1 MKKKKKIRLAVV
13 FGGRS
18 GEHEVSLVSAE
29 SVISALDKNK
39 YDITPIGISKTGQW
53 LVGDASLQL
62 LKEGKEKKLT
72 PACLP
77 AEPGD
82 RKLVALQAHKE
93 LPDNLA
99 DKTFDVVFP
108 ILHGPYGEDGTIQG
122 LLELADI
129 PYVGSGVLGS
139 AIAMDKIMQKQI
151 CRQMGLPVVDFL
163 WFREEDWREN
173 DSKLDRPLLPDQLAN
188 MTRKEMIEAILDD
201 LKLPVFVKPPN
212 MGSSVG
218 INKAHNAKELVA
230 AIRKALC
237 YDRKVIIE
245 KAVPHARE
253 LEVSLLGNSR
263 PRASLVGEVVPS
275 NEFYDYDAK
284 YVDGASHI
292 QIPAQISVE
301 LQEAIRDT
309 AVRAFLAVECEGM
322 ARADFL
328 LQRDSNRFYLS
339 ELNSIPGF
347 TRISMY
353 PKMWQASGL
362 GYAELLDEL
371 IRLALER
378 HERRSKLFT
387 AYQPR
392 KAWYKKSGR

>member
-1 MKKKKKIRLAVV
+1 LKKKKKIRLAVV

-253 LEVSLLGNSR
+253 LEVSLLGNAR

-392 KAWYKKSGR
+392 KAWYKNSGR

>member
-1 MKKKKKIRLAVV
+1 MI

-39 YDITPIGISKTGQW
+39 YDITPVGISKTGQW
-53 LVGDASLQL
+53 LVGDSSLQM
-62 LKEGKEKKLT
+62 LKDGKEKKLI

-82 RKLVALQAHKE
+82 RRLIALNNSKE
-93 LPDNLA
+93 LPSALA

-108 ILHGPYGEDGTIQG
+108 VLHGPYGEDGSIQG

-129 PYVGSGVLGS
+129 PYVGAGVLGS
-139 AIAMDKIMQKQI
+139 AISMDKIVQKHI
-151 CRQMGLPVVDFL
+151 CKQMGLPVVDFL
-163 WFREEDWREN
+163 WFRDEDWRAN
-173 DSKLDRPLLPDQLAN
+173 SSQQDHPLLPDQLAN
-188 MTRKEMIEAILDD
+188 MTRKEMIQAIVDD

-218 INKAHNAKELVA
+218 INKAHNAKELVS
-230 AIRKALC
+230 AIRKALG
-237 YDRKVIIE
+237 YDRKVIVE
-245 KAVPHARE
+245 KAVPNARE
-253 LEVSLLGNSR
+253 LEVSLLGNAH
-263 PRASLVGEVVPS
+263 PRASLVGEVIPS

-284 YVDGASHI
+284 YVDGASNI
-292 QIPAQISVE
+292 QIPANLSEE
-301 LQEAIRDT
+301 LQEAIRNT
-309 AVRAFLAVECEGM
+309 AIRAFLAVECEGM

-328 LQRDSNRFYLS
+328 LQRDTDQFYLS
-339 ELNSIPGF
+339 ELNTIPGF

-362 GYAELLDEL
+362 SYAELLDEL
-371 IRLALER
+371 VRLALER
-378 HERRSKLFT
+378 YERRGKLLT
-387 AYQPR
+387 AFKPR
-392 KAWYKKSGR
+392 KAWYKNGGQ

>member
-392 KAWYKKSGR
+392 KAWYKNSGR